1 MIKSS
6 AQHLRSHQNNQLWMS
21 NSKHYPEGKCKILTK
36 INMTTTNKLSG
47 VFTFNSI
54 PFEISLVPKIA
65 KDLTTTELHSINKS
79 TTYHSIN
86 KSTQQQ
92 EHHSSS
98 QDWIN
103 PFQYKQA
110 HTQMQKKIKCNKDR
124 KWPPTARLA
133 VKRRG
138 QRNL

>member
-1 MIKSS
+1 
-6 AQHLRSHQNNQLWMS
+6 
-21 NSKHYPEGKCKILTK
+21 
-36 INMTTTNKLSG
+36 MTTINKLSG
-47 VFTFNSI
+47 VFTFYSI

-98 QDWIN
+98 QD
-103 PFQYKQA
+103 
-110 HTQMQKKIKCNKDR
+110 
-124 KWPPTARLA
+124 
-133 VKRRG
+133 
-138 QRNL
+138 